1 MASRPPPRFVVR
13 RHDDIGHSRRRL
25 WFGVAWLGSLLLTGL
40 VVGLLAHHAAP
51 AAVDQRQMRTLRA
64 QIDDLQQQVANL
76 QRAAQVNDVATRS
89 LRDTL
94 AQREEEINGLRADLG
109 FYSRLVGGD
118 TQHGGLK
125 LQEVI
130 LQPIAASRGW
140 NLTLSLSQSTRHD
153 DEITGNALV
162 SVEGLRGNKVVE
174 LDWSALGDAAQKDG
188 LPFRFMY
195 FQQLHGTIVLPAD
208 FRPTRLRISI
218 QPQGAEPVTRVVA
231 WGDALS
237 GNITTTAHGDPDV
250 QP

>member
-1 MASRPPPRFVVR
+1 MVSRPPPRFVVR
-13 RHDDIGHSRRRL
+13 RHDDVSAKRL
-25 WFGVAWLGSLLLTGL
+25 QLWLAAAWIGSLLVTGL
-40 VVGLLAHHAAP
+40 LVGLLSHHADP
-51 AAVDQRQMRTLRA
+51 VAVDHRQQRALNA
-64 QIDDLQQQVANL
+64 QIENLKQQLANA
-76 QRAAQVNDVATRS
+76 QRDAQVNDVATKS
-89 LRDTL
+89 LRVTL
-94 AQREEEINGLRADLG
+94 TQREEEISGLRANLG

-118 TQHGGLK
+118 TQHQGLK
-125 LQEVI
+125 LQEVK
-130 LQPIAASRGW
+130 LQSIAGSRGW
-140 NLTLSLSQSTRHD
+140 NLTLSLTQSTRHD

-195 FQQLHGTIVLPAD
+195 FQQLHGTIVLPVD
-208 FRPTRLRISI
+208 FRPTRLRVSI

-237 GNITTTAHGDPDV
+237 GNITSTAHGDPDV

>member
-13 RHDDIGHSRRRL
+13 KQDDMGNRQRRL
-25 WFGVAWLGSLLLTGL
+25 WFGLAWLGSLLLTGL
-40 VVGLLAHHAAP
+40 VVGLLARRTAP
-51 AAVDQRQMRTLRA
+51 AAVDQRQLRSLRA
-64 QIDDLQQQVANL
+64 QIDDLQQQLVNL
-76 QRAAQVNDVATRS
+76 QRGDQVNEVATRS
-89 LRDTL
+89 LRGTL

-118 TQHGGLK
+118 AQHQGLK
-125 LQEVI
+125 LQEVK
-130 LQPIAASRGW
+130 LQPIAGSRGW
-140 NLTLSLSQSTRHD
+140 NLTLSLTQSTRRD
-153 DEITGNALV
+153 DAITGNALV
-162 SVEGLRGNKVVE
+162 SVEGLRANKVVQ

-218 QPQGAEPVTRVVA
+218 QPAGDEPVTRTVA

-237 GNITTTAHGDPDV
+237 GNITTTAQGDPDV